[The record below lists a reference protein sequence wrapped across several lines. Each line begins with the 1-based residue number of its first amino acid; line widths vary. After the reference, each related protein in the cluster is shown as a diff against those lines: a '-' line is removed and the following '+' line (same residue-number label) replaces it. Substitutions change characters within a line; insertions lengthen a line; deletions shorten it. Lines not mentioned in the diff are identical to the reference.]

1 MKKKLFG
8 AIALVAMLAA
18 PALAEAATRGFAT
31 ANVNMRSGPSTA
43 YPAVVVI
50 PNGAPLT
57 VHGCLSDTPWCD
69 VSFVGGRGWVAGRY
83 IATTYRQNRVYVEP
97 RYYRDLG
104 VPVITFEV
112 GRYWDRYYRDRDFYR
127 ERDRWRRP
135 PPSGGYWNAPPPRA
149 DWDRPRPR
157 DDWRDGRRDDWRD
170 GRRDEWRDPRQGGPN
185 DGRWVAGRY
194 IATTYRQNRV
204 YVEPRY
210 YRDLGVPVI
219 TFEVGRYWDRYYRD
233 RDFYRERDRWRRPP
247 PSGGYWNAPPPRAD
261 WDRPRPRDD
270 WRDGRR
276 DDWRDGRR
284 DEWRDPRQ
292 GGPNDGRWERR
303 YGDWNQGDRNQ
314 DRPRREDDRRRW
326 EDENRDRNR
335 QFNQDDGQRR
345 PERRVQPEEQRRPEG
360 RAPAQEQVRPP
371 EPAPRSYRA
380 CDPADTECLSRQ

>member
-1 MKKKLFG
+1 MLEEKEVKKKLFG

-135 PPSGGYWNAPPPRA
+135 PPSGGYWNAAPPPPRA

-157 DDWRDGRRDDWRD
+157 D
-170 GRRDEWRDPRQGGPN
+170 EWRDPRQG
-185 DGRWVAGRY
+185 
-194 IATTYRQNRV
+194 
-204 YVEPRY
+204 
-210 YRDLGVPVI
+210 
-219 TFEVGRYWDRYYRD
+219 
-233 RDFYRERDRWRRPP
+233 
-247 PSGGYWNAPPPRAD
+247 
-261 WDRPRPRDD
+261 
-270 WRDGRR
+270 
-276 DDWRDGRR
+276 
-284 DEWRDPRQ
+284 

-314 DRPRREDDRRRW
+314 DRPRRDDDRRRF

-335 QFNQDDGQRR
+335 DGQQNQDEGQRR
-345 PERRVQPEEQRRPEG
+345 PERRQWDDPR
-360 RAPAQEQVRPP
+360 RAPASENFRDGCRIGDPG
-371 EPAPRSYRA
+371 
-380 CDPADTECLSRQ
+380 CDPR

>member
-50 PNGAPLT
+50 PVGAPLT

-69 VSFVGGRGWVAGRY
+69 VSFVNGRGWVAGRY
-83 IATTYRQNRVYVEP
+83 IQTTFRQNRVYVEP

-104 VPVITFEV
+104 VPVITFEA

-135 PPSGGYWNAPPPRA
+135 PPSGGYWNAPPPSA
-149 DWDRPRPR
+149 GWDRPRPR
-157 DDWRDGRRDDWRD
+157 DEWRDGRRDDWRD
-170 GRRDEWRDPRQGGPN
+170 PRQG
-185 DGRWVAGRY
+185 
-194 IATTYRQNRV
+194 
-204 YVEPRY
+204 
-210 YRDLGVPVI
+210 
-219 TFEVGRYWDRYYRD
+219 
-233 RDFYRERDRWRRPP
+233 
-247 PSGGYWNAPPPRAD
+247 
-261 WDRPRPRDD
+261 
-270 WRDGRR
+270 
-276 DDWRDGRR
+276 
-284 DEWRDPRQ
+284 

-314 DRPRREDDRRRW
+314 DRPRRDDDRRRW

-335 QFNQDDGQRR
+335 DRDANRDRGGQQNETEGGRLP
-345 PERRVQPEEQRRPEG
+345 PERRQWDDPR
-360 RAPAQEQVRPP
+360 RAPASENLRDGCRAGDPSC
-371 EPAPRSYRA
+371 APR
-380 CDPADTECLSRQ
+380 

>member
-135 PPSGGYWNAPPPRA
+135 PPSGGYWNAPPPSA
-149 DWDRPRPR
+149 GWDRPRPR
-157 DDWRDGRRDDWRD
+157 D
-170 GRRDEWRDPRQGGPN
+170 E
-185 DGRWVAGRY
+185 
-194 IATTYRQNRV
+194 
-204 YVEPRY
+204 
-210 YRDLGVPVI
+210 
-219 TFEVGRYWDRYYRD
+219 
-233 RDFYRERDRWRRPP
+233 
-247 PSGGYWNAPPPRAD
+247 
-261 WDRPRPRDD
+261 

-314 DRPRREDDRRRW
+314 DRPRRDDDRRRF
-326 EDENRDRNR
+326 EDESRDRNR
-335 QFNQDDGQRR
+335 DRQPSQNEGRL
-345 PERRVQPEEQRRPEG
+345 PAERRQWDDPR
-360 RAPAQEQVRPP
+360 RAPASENLRDGCRVGDPG
-371 EPAPRSYRA
+371 
-380 CDPADTECLSRQ
+380 CDPR

>member
-1 MKKKLFG
+1 MKRKLFG

-69 VSFVGGRGWVAGRY
+69 VSFVAGRGWVAGRY
-83 IATTYRQNRVYVEP
+83 IQTTYRQNRVYVEP

-104 VPVITFEV
+104 VPIITFEA

-135 PPSGGYWNAPPPRA
+135 SGGYWNVAPPPRA
-149 DWDRPRPR
+149 DWDRPRPRDEWRDGRR

-170 GRRDEWRDPRQGGPN
+170 GRRDESRDPRQG
-185 DGRWVAGRY
+185 
-194 IATTYRQNRV
+194 
-204 YVEPRY
+204 
-210 YRDLGVPVI
+210 
-219 TFEVGRYWDRYYRD
+219 
-233 RDFYRERDRWRRPP
+233 
-247 PSGGYWNAPPPRAD
+247 
-261 WDRPRPRDD
+261 
-270 WRDGRR
+270 
-276 DDWRDGRR
+276 
-284 DEWRDPRQ
+284 

-314 DRPRREDDRRRW
+314 GDRNQGDRPRREDNRPRA
-326 EDENRDRNR
+326 EDDNRDRNR
-335 QFNQDDGQRR
+335 DRQANQDEGQRR
-345 PERRVQPEEQRRPEG
+345 PERRQWDEQRR
-360 RAPAQEQVRPP
+360 APGSENFQGGCRIGDPG
-371 EPAPRSYRA
+371 
-380 CDPADTECLSRQ
+380 CDAR

>member
-135 PPSGGYWNAPPPRA
+135 PPSGGYWNAPPPSA
-149 DWDRPRPR
+149 GWDRPRPR
-157 DDWRDGRRDDWRD
+157 D
-170 GRRDEWRDPRQGGPN
+170 E
-185 DGRWVAGRY
+185 
-194 IATTYRQNRV
+194 
-204 YVEPRY
+204 
-210 YRDLGVPVI
+210 
-219 TFEVGRYWDRYYRD
+219 
-233 RDFYRERDRWRRPP
+233 
-247 PSGGYWNAPPPRAD
+247 
-261 WDRPRPRDD
+261 

-314 DRPRREDDRRRW
+314 DRPRRDDDRRRF

-360 RAPAQEQVRPP
+360 RAPSQEQVRPP

>member
-69 VSFVGGRGWVAGRY
+69 VSFVAGRGWVAGRY
-83 IATTYRQNRVYVEP
+83 IETTYRQNRVYVEP

-104 VPVITFEV
+104 VPIITFEA

-135 PPSGGYWNAPPPRA
+135 SGGYWNAAPPPPRA

-157 DDWRDGRRDDWRD
+157 DEWRDGRRDDWRD
-170 GRRDEWRDPRQGGPN
+170 GRRDETRDPRQG
-185 DGRWVAGRY
+185 
-194 IATTYRQNRV
+194 
-204 YVEPRY
+204 
-210 YRDLGVPVI
+210 
-219 TFEVGRYWDRYYRD
+219 
-233 RDFYRERDRWRRPP
+233 
-247 PSGGYWNAPPPRAD
+247 
-261 WDRPRPRDD
+261 
-270 WRDGRR
+270 
-276 DDWRDGRR
+276 
-284 DEWRDPRQ
+284 

-314 DRPRREDDRRRW
+314 GDRNQGDRPRREDNRPRA
-326 EDENRDRNR
+326 EDDNRDRNR
-335 QFNQDDGQRR
+335 DRQPNENGGRLP
-345 PERRVQPEEQRRPEG
+345 PERRQWDDPR
-360 RAPAQEQVRPP
+360 RAPASENLRGGCRIGDPG
-371 EPAPRSYRA
+371 
-380 CDPADTECLSRQ
+380 CDAR

>member
-1 MKKKLFG
+1 MPEEKEVKKKLFG
-8 AIALVAMLAA
+8 AIALAVMLAA
-18 PALAEAATRGFAT
+18 PALAQAATRGFAT

-69 VSFVGGRGWVAGRY
+69 VSFVRGRGWVAGRY

-104 VPVITFEV
+104 VPIITFE
-112 GRYWDRYYRDRDFYR
+112 
-127 ERDRWRRP
+127 
-135 PPSGGYWNAPPPRA
+135 A
-149 DWDRPRPR
+149 
-157 DDWRDGRRDDWRD
+157 
-170 GRRDEWRDPRQGGPN
+170 
-185 DGRWVAGRY
+185 
-194 IATTYRQNRV
+194 
-204 YVEPRY
+204 
-210 YRDLGVPVI
+210 
-219 TFEVGRYWDRYYRD
+219 GRYWDRYYRD

-292 GGPNDGRWERR
+292 GGPNDGRWEGRN
-303 YGDWNQGDRNQ
+303 GDWNQGDR
-314 DRPRREDDRRRW
+314 DRDRDRDRQRRDDDRRRMD
-326 EDENRDRNR
+326 DENRNRDDSRNR
-335 QFNQDDGQRR
+335 PPIDRG
-345 PERRVQPEEQRRPEG
+345 PPPQPS
-360 RAPAQEQVRPP
+360 APSGDPT
-371 EPAPRSYRA
+371 SA
-380 CDPADTECLSRQ
+380 CTIGDPGCVLR